1 MRGGKIADK
10 VKNMQTDILDFF
22 GAFAPLAPPAPASAT
37 ATAATAATAVP
48 AAAETA
54 ETRTAPKVVLFTDGG
69 CLNNGQRHA
78 RASMGVVVW
87 APTDQRRALSFGAP
101 LDASEPQTNQRAELR
116 ALHDGIQLAVNQGLV
131 TRSTPCDVYTD
142 STYSINCTT
151 VWCKQW
157 KRNGWTRAGRPI
169 EHLPLIRSIV
179 ELLAAYPQVR
189 LHHVRGHQDAR
200 RNQFP
205 WCGNYLADKLAGAA
219 LTQRRRVTCADA
231 DC

>member
-1 MRGGKIADK
+1 
-10 VKNMQTDILDFF
+10 MQTDILDFF
-22 GAFAPLAPPAPASAT
+22 GSRAAPPTAPT
-37 ATAATAATAVP
+37 ATAPTVAIEP
-48 AAAETA
+48 EQKQD
-54 ETRTAPKVVLFTDGG
+54 KVILFTDGG

-87 APTDQRRALSFGAP
+87 APTQQRQALSFGAP

-116 ALHDGIQLAVNQGLV
+116 ALHDGIQMAVEKGLV

-205 WCGNYLADKLAGAA
+205 WCGNYLADQLASAA
-219 LTQRRRVTCADA
+219 LTQRRRVTCAD
-231 DC
+231 C